1 MKNQKILIV
10 LCILIVLVILFRFMG
25 IEMAEGESREKDS
38 KTDSKTESVS
48 VTIGGKIRKVKKTTS
63 GSILA
68 YTRKCLSGFDVS
80 DPLDPKCNSESVV
93 CEITKKSP
101 QFFSK
106 DKTTALC
113 IGDSIETDFNVSCAP
128 F

>member
-1 MKNQKILIV
+1 
-10 LCILIVLVILFRFMG
+10 MG

-38 KTDSKTESVS
+38 KTESD
-48 VTIGGKIRKVKKTTS
+48 TTTNTGRKFRKFKKNINTG
-63 GSILA
+63 GSIVA
-68 YTRKCLSGFDVS
+68 YTLKCPSGFDVS
-80 DPLDPKCNSESVV
+80 DPLDVKCDSKSYV

-106 DKTTALC
+106 DKTNALC